1 MKNWLLCE
9 LEHGGIITTE
19 YSENRKGQTD
29 IVIVFPSLDKKTGF
43 IHTEADINLIKPEK
57 DKVVSNPWPDVVC
70 ARMRGINIHR
80 YCNMV
85 LTDKM
90 FAHMPKRNIYAS
102 TGWLW
107 NQCSPLRDR
116 GFLLHAIL
124 NVFFSFE
131 DHLRWDS
138 HVPAGGRCAISEKH
152 PLAQLVPSFE

>member
-19 YSENRKGQTD
+19 YSENREGQTD
-29 IVIVFPSLDKKTGF
+29 IIIVSQAWTRRLISYTLKLKIKK
-43 IHTEADINLIKPEK
+43 DR
-57 DKVVSNPWPDVVC
+57 VVSNPWPDVVC

-85 LTDKM
+85 FTDKM
-90 FAHMPKRNIYAS
+90 FAHMPNRNIYAS

-124 NVFFSFE
+124 NVVLFCFF
-131 DHLRWDS
+131 
-138 HVPAGGRCAISEKH
+138 
-152 PLAQLVPSFE
+152 